1 MPNQV
6 WLVESERIN
15 SYVNMCEGWEAYEK
29 LEYENI
35 AKLHAV
41 VLWNFSLDLSIYIN

>member
-29 LEYENI
+29 LVYENT

-41 VLWNFSLDLSIYIN
+41 VLWNFSLDLSIHIN